1 MTTKELYNRLSNSIC
16 LHGHVYSTWEWRGV
30 DVKTKSTNTS
40 AYDRIQRTDLPE
52 RAIHAGYTLKQ
63 ALEALKPC
71 KS

>member
-1 MTTKELYNRLSNSIC
+1 MTTQQLYNRLSYSNCI
-16 LHGHVYSTWEWRGV
+16 HGQVYSTWEWRG
-30 DVKTKSTNTS
+30 KTITTRTTNAS
-40 AYDRIQRTDLPE
+40 AYDRIQRADLPE

>member
-1 MTTKELYNRLSNSIC
+1 MTTQQLYNRLSFAVC
-16 LHGHVYSTWEWRGV
+16 VHGHVYSTWEWRGKEIKV
-30 DVKTKSTNTS
+30 KSTNAS